1 MDKNNGVMS
10 MKLLPILLCILLHAT
25 SAWANET
32 YDKTLAG
39 KSCKE
44 ESQQQINC
52 TYKIGKDLEILIA
65 GIGLPDTGI
74 TFAKSDI
81 DGDYYASFGMQHLC
95 VIIKSGK
102 DLLQG
107 FAFISPQNGKVYPN
121 WEACQSGL

>member
-1 MDKNNGVMS
+1 
-10 MKLLPILLCILLHAT
+10 MKLLPILLCILLSPA

-44 ESQQQINC
+44 ESQQQITC
-52 TYKIGKDLEILIA
+52 TYKIGKDLEIWIA
-65 GIGLPDTGI
+65 GIGLADTGI
-74 TFAKSDI
+74 YFAKSDF

-102 DLLQG
+102 NLLQG
-107 FAFISPQNGKVYPN
+107 VAFISPKNGKVYNN
-121 WEACQSGL
+121 WEACRAGF